1 MKKDSV
7 LNNRYRVDEGYLNPA
22 NKVLISERTVLSSG
36 ANFAYS
42 ALFLIAFYYLAYR
55 YPFQI
60 GDENTSPTYGPTPVV
75 IQVAKYVTLSGT
87 IFLILNVQSLKFR
100 TSNLLTPL
108 ITIFA
113 VFSLLI
119 CIIFAP
125 VNFGATT
132 RFFEIGFTMIFAIL
146 IASANSRLAI
156 NRKFIKI
163 LTIFFWFNVI
173 VYIVQLLLFF
183 LIGRLPALGYE
194 GGNVRFGGVWDDPN
208 SAIIP
213 FLLYTVYCMF
223 RDGKTWRNGILLI
236 ISLIALILSQSVT
249 TVVATIVTAVVIYF
263 WFWRGVPSSAKLMN
277 AAIVSVVSVLGG
289 GILFLFV
296 SALPVF
302 DLSSL
307 FESFEKFVE
316 IKEGSAAT
324 RGSTYAVLFDL
335 DFLTLLGL
343 DPLMEGG
350 ENSYVN
356 ILVNFGVIFLV
367 VFIAIQALTIRSL
380 YIWTRNAVSKEDY
393 STAMAFSAFYIWY
406 VFAMLNLPLAEVFPD
421 NLIAAI
427 ISGAAIAASGR
438 SVRRLAS
445 PRNLDIHTYARRS
458 GRLAG
463 GNP

>member
-7 LNNRYRVDEGYLNPA
+7 LNNRYRVDGGYLNPA

-87 IFLILNVQSLKFR
+87 ILLILNVQSLKFR

-183 LIGRLPALGYE
+183 LIGRLPALAYE

-249 TVVATIVTAVVIYF
+249 AVVATIVTAVVIYF
-263 WFWRGVPSSAKLMN
+263 WFWRGVPSSVKLMN

-289 GILFLFV
+289 G
-296 SALPVF
+296 
-302 DLSSL
+302 
-307 FESFEKFVE
+307 
-316 IKEGSAAT
+316 
-324 RGSTYAVLFDL
+324 
-335 DFLTLLGL
+335 GL
-343 DPLMEGG
+343 
-350 ENSYVN
+350 V
-356 ILVNFGVIFLV
+356 
-367 VFIAIQALTIRSL
+367 
-380 YIWTRNAVSKEDY
+380 
-393 STAMAFSAFYIWY
+393 
-406 VFAMLNLPLAEVFPD
+406 
-421 NLIAAI
+421 
-427 ISGAAIAASGR
+427 
-438 SVRRLAS
+438 SVRQRVTS
-445 PRNLDIHTYARRS
+445 F
-458 GRLAG
+458 
-463 GNP
+463 